1 MITRRELIRNLGTT
15 AAVLATGGYANR
27 GSFAQTRPTTAAAPN
42 IIFIMTDD
50 QQQNAMSAY
59 GNMILKTPNLDRIG
73 AEGIRFT
80 EMFVTNSLC
89 APSRASFLTGLYS
102 HTHGVTTNGPSG
114 SIFANQPGL
123 KDEQETFVHLLRRA
137 GYHTA
142 LVGKWHLRSLPTGF
156 DQWIILP
163 GGAAP
168 YNDPE
173 MITHGMTNNFRGL
186 EDDVVGDQAL
196 TFLTQRSKERP
207 FCLLCNFKAP
217 HRNWVP
223 AARFEKVFEDIEIPV
238 PRSFSDDFRGRPHVL
253 GKTEMAVADMPD
265 FRNRGVP

>member
-1 MITRRELIRNLGTT
+1 MISRRELIKTLGT
-15 AAVLATGGYANR
+15 AASGLALGRFAN
-27 GSFAQTRPTTAAAPN
+27 GESFAQTRPATAAAPN

-50 QQQNAMSAY
+50 QQQSAMSAY
-59 GNMILKTPNLDRIG
+59 GNRILKTPNLDRIG
-73 AEGIRFT
+73 AEGMRFT

-102 HTHGVTTNGPSG
+102 HTHGVKTNGPSG
-114 SIFANQPGL
+114 SIFSNQPGL

-163 GGAAP
+163 GGGGP

-173 MITHGMTNNFRGL
+173 MITSSMRMKFRGH
-186 EDDVVGDQAL
+186 A
-196 TFLTQRSKERP
+196 
-207 FCLLCNFKAP
+207 
-217 HRNWVP
+217 
-223 AARFEKVFEDIEIPV
+223 
-238 PRSFSDDFRGRPHVL
+238 
-253 GKTEMAVADMPD
+253 
-265 FRNRGVP
+265 